1 MLLYEVVMVDTHMP
15 PRSKTFGLVGFG
27 IASIALVVLLVAL
40 VGGPFTPRPT
50 IGVSLGEIAGEAGRS
65 AVRNFLG
72 MPKEQAAPAP
82 FDIDRLL
89 WLVSMVGGALGAIL
103 GSLALI
109 LREDRLPATLAMT
122 FGFAT
127 ITLQLISGAFLIV
140 AGLVLI
146 LALMAFLANTVPDIF
161 G

>member
-1 MLLYEVVMVDTHMP
+1 
-15 PRSKTFGLVGFG
+15 
-27 IASIALVVLLVAL
+27 
-40 VGGPFTPRPT
+40 
-50 IGVSLGEIAGEAGRS
+50 
-65 AVRNFLG
+65 
-72 MPKEQAAPAP
+72 
-82 FDIDRLL
+82 
-89 WLVSMVGGALGAIL
+89 MVGGALGAIL